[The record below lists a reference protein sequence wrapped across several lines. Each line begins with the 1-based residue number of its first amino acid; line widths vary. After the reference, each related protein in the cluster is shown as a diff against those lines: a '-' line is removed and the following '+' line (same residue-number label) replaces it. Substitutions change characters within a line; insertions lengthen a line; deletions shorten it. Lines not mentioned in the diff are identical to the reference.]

1 MKALVIGATGAVGR
15 DLVSELLQHDCWEEI
30 HIFVRR
36 SCGLRDSRIKEHII
50 DFENPKA
57 WEGLVKGDV
66 LFSALGTSRK
76 QAGSKDAQ
84 WRVDYDYQYEFARVA
99 RRNGVRELVLVSSL
113 GADAKSS
120 YFYMSMKGKLE
131 KAMQELEFPSLVIMQ
146 PPALIRK
153 KTKRMMEP
161 LLVALLQMCNRFGWF
176 RNWNP
181 MKTEVVAAAM
191 ERAGEEQPEGIHII
205 RGQDIRTYGK

>member
-1 MKALVIGATGAVGR
+1 M
-15 DLVSELLQHDCWEEI
+15 
-30 HIFVRR
+30 RR

-50 DFENPKA
+50 NFENPKE

-66 LFSALGTSRK
+66 LFSALGTSKK

-84 WRVDYDYQYEFARVA
+84 WRVDYDYQYEFARAA

-131 KAMQELEFPSLVIMQ
+131 KAMQQLEFPSLVIMQ

-153 KTKRMMEP
+153 KTKRITEP
-161 LLVALLQMCNRFGWF
+161 LLVALLQLCNRFGWF

>member
-1 MKALVIGATGAVGR
+1 MKALVIGATGAVGI
-15 DLVSELLQHDCWEEI
+15 DLVGELLKHDYWEEI
-30 HIFVRR
+30 HVLVRR
-36 SCGLRDSRIKEHII
+36 PGSFDNDRIKEHVI
-50 DFENPKA
+50 DFEKPES

-76 QAGSKDAQ
+76 QAGSKEAQ
-84 WRVDYDYQYEFARVA
+84 WHVDYDYQYNVA
-99 RRNGVRELVLVSSL
+99 RAARKNGVRELVLVSSL
-113 GADAKSS
+113 GADAGSR

-131 KAMQELEFPSLVIMQ
+131 EAVQKLEFPSLVIMQ

-153 KTKRMMEP
+153 KTKRKTEP
-161 LLVALLQMCNRFGWF
+161 LLVALLQWCNRFGWF

>member
-1 MKALVIGATGAVGR
+1 M
-15 DLVSELLQHDCWEEI
+15 
-30 HIFVRR
+30 RR

-57 WEGLVKGDV
+57 WEGLVKEDV

-84 WRVDYDYQYEFARVA
+84 WRVDYDYQYEFARAA

-131 KAMQELEFPSLVIMQ
+131 KAMQQLEFPSLVIMQ
-146 PPALIRK
+146 PPALNK
-153 KTKRMMEP
+153 KKDKENNGTATCGIASAVQP
-161 LLVALLQMCNRFGWF
+161 VWGF

-191 ERAGEEQPEGIHII
+191 ECAGEEQPEEIHII
-205 RGQDIRTYGK
+205 RGQEIRTYGE